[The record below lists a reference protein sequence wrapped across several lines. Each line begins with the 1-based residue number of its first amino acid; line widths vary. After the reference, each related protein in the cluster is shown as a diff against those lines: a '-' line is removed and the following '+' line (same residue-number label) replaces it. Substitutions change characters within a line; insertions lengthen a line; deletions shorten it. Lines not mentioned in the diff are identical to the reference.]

1 MVAAVVSI
9 VIVSVDGRRDVIQ
22 RTKKIKS
29 GVGIFRSVSTSSD
42 EGWIPSKSCCTHLGS
57 FSQPGLFI
65 KLHFKPEGNPAP
77 PRPLNPL
84 SLTWLMIHVS
94 PFKRI
99 SLVLCQSPR
108 L

>member
-1 MVAAVVSI
+1 ME
-9 VIVSVDGRRDVIQ
+9 
-22 RTKKIKS
+22 KS
-29 GVGIFRSVSTSSD
+29 QISSD
-42 EGWIPSKSCCTHLGS
+42 GSRVPPNGCTHLGS
-57 FSQPGLFI
+57 FSQPGLFM